1 MNRRQHPP
9 DNPRRDEI
17 LDANGGVV
25 WSSPPPVP
33 IRSIADAMS
42 IKATDGSHQ
51 GAGSS
56 SEEEYMTP
64 EFPNEV
70 TDAIDSFPGARVASA
85 LTKAKRKRGRRG
97 AKKRCTASKPHS
109 AAAVDVKHMMP
120 ELYAKVTEDTDDY
133 DAECYADLPTGPV
146 SGDQPEVNVQSA
158 VTKATRMRGKRAGGK
173 LGPRMR
179 ILGSKST
186 SDAIDIEHMTPDRFY
201 KITHDSN
208 DDSDSD
214 SDHRHD
220 TNNHAGQ
227 TAGEWPRMRSMR
239 RDKDRDHFAK

>member
-1 MNRRQHPP
+1 MNRRQRPP

-56 SEEEYMTP
+56 SEDEYMTP

-70 TDAIDSFPGARVASA
+70 TDAIDIFPVARVASA

-97 AKKRCTASKPHS
+97 AKKRGTASKPHS

-120 ELYAKVTEDTDDY
+120 ELYSKVTEDTDDY
-133 DAECYADLPTGPV
+133 DAECYADLPTSPV

-158 VTKATRMRGKRAGGK
+158 VTKATRMRAAR
-173 LGPRMR
+173 GPM
-179 ILGSKST
+179 
-186 SDAIDIEHMTPDRFY
+186 
-201 KITHDSN
+201 
-208 DDSDSD
+208 
-214 SDHRHD
+214 
-220 TNNHAGQ
+220 
-227 TAGEWPRMRSMR
+227 
-239 RDKDRDHFAK
+239 